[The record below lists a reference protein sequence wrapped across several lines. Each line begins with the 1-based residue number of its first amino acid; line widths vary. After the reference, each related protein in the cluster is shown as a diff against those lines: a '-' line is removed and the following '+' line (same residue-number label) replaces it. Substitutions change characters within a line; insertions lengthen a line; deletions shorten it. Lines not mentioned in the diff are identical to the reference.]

1 MMNRRLWIAAAVAI
15 AAALVYTFF
24 FRRSDEGQIRRQL
37 RALAEAVRVEEGAGN
52 PVFRAARLKDAY
64 AHLFTPRVEVDVPEL
79 SREAMRREEL
89 VGATIAAEAPYQ
101 VVSLEFT
108 GVRVEIDER
117 TASARVTGAA
127 AVTGVEGGQRRLE
140 KRDFSMRFEKAD
152 GEWRVAAVATLR
164 SP

>member
-1 MMNRRLWIAAAVAI
+1 MNRRLWIAAAVAV

-24 FRRSDEGQIRRQL
+24 FRQSDEGKIRRQL
-37 RALAEAVRVEEGAGN
+37 RLLAEVVRVEDGAGN
-52 PVFRAARLKDAY
+52 PIFRAANLKDAY

-89 VGATIAAEAPYQ
+89 VGATIGAEAPYQ
-101 VVSLEFT
+101 GVTLEFT
-108 GVRVEIDER
+108 GVRVAIDDR

-127 AVTGVEGGQRRLE
+127 AILAIEGGERRLE
-140 KRDFSMRFEKAD
+140 KRDFSMRFEKTD
-152 GEWRVAAVATLR
+152 GEWRIAAVATMP